1 MVSPVL
7 AQDDRSNAGDEAVDE
22 IVVTGSRLPRRDYS
36 APSPIATIDEEMLG
50 FSGQATLEESLNKMP
65 QVAPDFGRTSNN
77 PGNGTSTINLRG
89 LGAERTLVL
98 LNGRRVA
105 ASGTGSAIDVN
116 NLPQALVERVEIIT
130 GGATTVYGADAV
142 AGVVNFMTRD
152 DFDGFSVD
160 TSAYVTEK
168 GDSNIYDI
176 NAVWGHNFASGRGNI
191 AVYGGYYDR
200 EETFASQREFT
211 EQALVDYWDG
221 TVGPGGSSTVP
232 EGIVNAPRHD
242 FGDGVPQR
250 ITFDSNG
257 NPRPFDPA
265 VDSYNYAP
273 ANYLQVPLQ
282 RSTVGAMFS
291 AKRKP
296 PSSG

>member
-130 GGATTVYGADAV
+130 GV
-142 AGVVNFMTRD
+142 FQFLR
-152 DFDGFSVD
+152 S
-160 TSAYVTEK
+160 
-168 GDSNIYDI
+168 DS
-176 NAVWGHNFASGRGNI
+176 SP
-191 AVYGGYYDR
+191 
-200 EETFASQREFT
+200 T
-211 EQALVDYWDG
+211 
-221 TVGPGGSSTVP
+221 
-232 EGIVNAPRHD
+232 
-242 FGDGVPQR
+242 
-250 ITFDSNG
+250 
-257 NPRPFDPA
+257 
-265 VDSYNYAP
+265 
-273 ANYLQVPLQ
+273 
-282 RSTVGAMFS
+282 
-291 AKRKP
+291 
-296 PSSG
+296 